1 VNPADRRRRHLAR
14 IVTLLTAA
22 VLMLMGSVSAAYAAE
37 GSIDHV
43 QNRNGKLQ
51 ILYSLPGAST
61 APDLSSLS
69 VTLGGTQA
77 DAEATLASQA
87 QNAVRRTAV
96 LAIDVSE
103 SMRANGKF
111 VEAKRAAQIFIDSAP
126 ADLHIGIVTFAG
138 TVTVAQEPTLD
149 RSASKAVVD
158 GLTLSRGTFLYDGL
172 TQAVATSGRRGQRSV
187 IVLSDGRDTSAT
199 SLESVAS
206 RIKKEDVKVDVVAL
220 AQSARDEQLL
230 QPLSDA
236 GKGSMISAADPR
248 GLSTVFADE
257 ARSLANQL
265 QITATPPKTLTSDE
279 ATLAVSVDADG
290 ATYSDAAFVTIV
302 RPQREAAKR
311 TVLAPAKSSFQF
323 GPNVML
329 GGLVGIGI
337 GVAVLLAVALG
348 GVTKEKESLEDRIAA
363 YTGKSQPKR
372 STPPAPQGVAAQAV
386 GVAAKALES
395 QHGLEEKLNAKLEA
409 GGLTLRPPEWLLIHA
424 GIVIGAGTL
433 TLLLTTNVLFTA
445 LGVVAGA
452 FLPWFYLGMRQSR
465 RLKAFNS
472 QLSGT
477 LQLMAGSL
485 QAGLSL
491 TQGMDTIVREGA
503 EPVAGEF
510 RRALVE
516 ARLGIPIEDALEGLA
531 ERMDSDDFKWT
542 VMAIRIQ
549 REVGGNLSELL
560 LNVAGTL
567 REREYL
573 RRQVKSLSAEGRFSA
588 YILLA
593 LPPLI
598 LLYEF
603 VTNGAYV
610 APLVSTPIGF
620 MMLGAMAGMMA
631 IGGFMMKKM
640 IKLEV

>member
-1 VNPADRRRRHLAR
+1 M
-14 IVTLLTAA
+14 LLSF
-22 VLMLMGSVSAAYAAE
+22 GSAAYAAE

-43 QNRNGKLQ
+43 ENRNGKLQ
-51 ILYSLPGAST
+51 ILYSVPGASS

-69 VTLGGTQA
+69 VSLNGTKVTA
-77 DAEATLASQA
+77 DATLASQA
-87 QNAVRRTAV
+87 HNAVRRTAV

-111 VEAKRAAQIFIDSAP
+111 TEAKRAAQIFIDSAP
-126 ADLHIGIVTFAG
+126 ADLYIGVVTFAG
-138 TVTVAQEPTLD
+138 KVAVAQEPTLD
-149 RSASKAVVD
+149 RSASKGVVD

-172 TQAVATSGRRGQRSV
+172 SQAVATTGRGGQRSV
-187 IVLSDGRDTSAT
+187 IVLSDGRDTST
-199 SLESVAS
+199 TTMESVTS
-206 RIKKEDVKVDVVAL
+206 RLKKDDVKVDVVAL
-220 AQSARDEQLL
+220 EQSARDEQLL

-236 GKGSMISAADPR
+236 GKGSMISAADAT
-248 GLSTVFADE
+248 GLSQVFADE
-257 ARSLANQL
+257 ARSLANQI
-265 QITATPPKTLTSDE
+265 QITATPPKTLTSNE
-279 ATLAVSVDADG
+279 ATLNVSVDADG
-290 ATYSDAAFVTIV
+290 ASYTDAAFVPIV
-302 RPQREAAKR
+302 RPHREAPK
-311 TVLAPAKSSFQF
+311 PATALTPPPKSLFDF

-329 GGLVGIGI
+329 GGLVGVGLGI
-337 GVAVLLAVALG
+337 AILLAVALG
-348 GVTKEKESLEDRIAA
+348 GVTKEKESLESRIAA
-363 YTGKSQPKR
+363 YTGKAQPKR
-372 STPPAPQGVAAQAV
+372 SAAPPPQGVAAQAV

-395 QHGLEEKLNAKLEA
+395 QRGLEEKVAAKLEA
-409 GGLTLRPPEWLLIHA
+409 GGLALRPPEWLLIHA
-424 GIVIGAGTL
+424 GVIIGAGAFA
-433 TLLLTTNVLFTA
+433 LLLTGSVLVTA
-445 LGVVAGA
+445 LAVLAGA

-472 QLSGT
+472 QLAGT

-531 ERMDSDDFKWT
+531 ERMQSDDFKWT

-567 REREYL
+567 RERDYL

-593 LPPLI
+593 LPPGI

-603 VTNGAYV
+603 ATNRSYLE
-610 APLVSTPIGF
+610 PLISTPLGF
-620 MMLGAMAGMMA
+620 LMLGAMGGMMG